1 MRPNRLLVPALLAPL
16 LLQGCR
22 NQEPPRPVPESWK
35 SWDVEG
41 VTFRYPENCVITTE
55 ALSSDVQRL
64 FVSTRAQP
72 GKLILC
78 LDLGVSPYCPVLG
91 LSKALGK
98 SSATAIA
105 GFDTERYGPA
115 PDPTGVFSE
124 GLMELGGKG
133 RTRQAHFSYCHLD
146 SAEQEQA
153 ETIIASLQN
162 RS

>member
-1 MRPNRLLVPALLAPL
+1 MHPTKLIVPALLTTVL
-16 LLQGCR
+16 FTGCR
-22 NQEPPRPVPESWK
+22 NKEPQRPVPESWK
-35 SWDVEG
+35 IWEVEG
-41 VTFRYPENCVITTE
+41 ITFRYPEDCVITTE
-55 ALSSDVQRL
+55 ALGSDVQRL
-64 FVSTRAQP
+64 FVSTRAKP
-72 GKLILC
+72 AKLILC
-78 LDLGVSPYCPVLG
+78 MDLGVSPYCPVLD

-98 SSATAIA
+98 SNATSIA

-133 RTRQAHFSYCHLD
+133 RIRQARFSYCHLD
-146 SAEQEQA
+146 SAEQEVA